1 LASIM
6 LRRVIHPTQQ
16 RFGRPFP
23 PSDAP
28 QTADR
33 TRLTRRSTADAMSE
47 GLRQCF
53 APRVLTNSEILA
65 AADTR
70 MRSSTRKELAMSDG
84 TDLSEL
90 IRRVNSGD
98 AGARDALFAAAYAE
112 LRKLA
117 RSRLHDGGRNTM
129 LDTTAL
135 VHESYLRF
143 LQVGQ
148 LRSDDRRAFFAYAS
162 RVMRSVIIDAVRER
176 QAERRGG
183 DLQRLTLNTQVSDS
197 LPSGEN
203 EMLNVH
209 EALDMLA
216 QAEPRLA
223 KVVEM
228 RYFGGYSEAEI
239 GEALDLTERT
249 VRRDWDKARLLLGAM
264 LKE

>member
-1 LASIM
+1 MNEDI
-6 LRRVIHPTQQ
+6 
-16 RFGRPFP
+16 
-23 PSDAP
+23 SD
-28 QTADR
+28 
-33 TRLTRRSTADAMSE
+33 
-47 GLRQCF
+47 
-53 APRVLTNSEILA
+53 
-65 AADTR
+65 
-70 MRSSTRKELAMSDG
+70 
-84 TDLSEL
+84 L
-90 IRRVNSGD
+90 IRRVN
-98 AGARDALFAAAYAE
+98 AAEPGAQDALFTAAYGE

-117 RSRLHDGGRNTM
+117 RSRLRDGGRNTV

-143 LQVGQ
+143 INGGQ

-183 DLQRLTLNTQVSDS
+183 DLQRLTLNTQFVDN
-197 LPSGEN
+197 LPAGED
-203 EMLNVH
+203 EMLQVH

-223 KVVEM
+223 QVVEM

-239 GEALDLTERT
+239 GEALELTERT

-264 LKE
+264 LRD